1 MNDALGLSIGM
12 TNLSVM
18 RSGCAPV
25 LRRSILTL
33 FPDRPPEVGVPEQK
47 SPPGDHAMVLAGFVE
62 RVGDPIPLVAAD
74 GSTHRPGRLLAEA
87 IESLICQPVKGRP
100 PRDIAIAVPAHWD
113 SPVKASLHKDLS
125 AKQHLFPAGAP
136 ALVSDA
142 TTALAALQR
151 DRGLPSRGVVALLD
165 FGGTGT
171 SITLCDAAAGWAPIG
186 ATVRH
191 IEFGGQQIDQSILGR
206 VLSGIAEAANI
217 DPDSTGAVLS
227 LSRLRD
233 QCRAAKEM
241 LSAQTVATLTAE
253 LPGYR
258 SSVRLTRAELEELI
272 AEPLTGVIAAAEET
286 LERNRVP
293 IARIAAVATV
303 GGGANIPLI
312 TQRLSQR
319 WRIPVVTI
327 PHPELAAAS
336 GAALMAAQGP
346 AAPAT
351 TMAAAAG
358 IAAAGLPAGGSAAE
372 NPATETF
379 RALAWSEDTASPADE
394 PVAYTGGD
402 DHAPGTGGVARP
414 RLEFL
419 HDTETP
425 AEVEAL
431 AWYKRPQLL
440 FGVAAAAALLTG
452 SGLTYSLTSSNSP
465 VPAPAPIQTA
475 VPAVM
480 QPEAPPAADAPPPV
494 NVPPPVN
501 QAPAPVVVRQAPAAP
516 RIRPAAPPAPRRAA
530 PAPAAPPPA
539 APSTSATPTT
549 TTTTTT
555 TPTTTSTSATSTSPT
570 STEPTSSSQTPTTTP
585 ASAAAQVPST
595 TPAAQ
600 VPSSTAAPAATQA
613 PATTEAPVVTP
624 EITIPSFE
632 LPSPFG

>member
-12 TNLSVM
+12 TNLSVV

-25 LRRSILTL
+25 VRRSILTL
-33 FPDRPPEVGVPEQK
+33 FPDRPPEVGVPEQN
-47 SPPGDHAMVLAGFVE
+47 STPGEHAMVLSGFVE

-87 IESLICQPVKGRP
+87 IDSMICHPAKARP

-113 SPVKASLHKDLS
+113 SSVKASLSKDLS

-171 SITLCDAAAGWAPIG
+171 SITLCDAAAGWAPVG
-186 ATVRH
+186 PTVRH
-191 IEFGGQQIDQSILGR
+191 FEFGGQQIDQSILAR
-206 VLSGIAEAANI
+206 VLSGIADAANI

-233 QCRAAKEM
+233 QCRTAKEM

-272 AEPLTGVIAAAEET
+272 SEPLTGVIAAVEET
-286 LERNRVP
+286 LERNRIP

-312 TQRLSQR
+312 TQRLSQH

-327 PHPELAAAS
+327 PHPELAASS

-358 IAAAGLPAGGSAAE
+358 IAADS
-372 NPATETF
+372 PATETF

-402 DHAPGTGGVARP
+402 DYAPGTGAVARP

-419 HDTETP
+419 HDNATA

-465 VPAPAPIQTA
+465 VPAPAPIPTA

-480 QPEAPPAADAPPPV
+480 QPQAPPPADAPPPV
-494 NVPPPVN
+494 NVPLPVN

-516 RIRPAAPPAPRRAA
+516 RVRPAPPAPRKAA

-539 APSTSATPTT
+539 APSTPTT
-549 TTTTTT
+549 TTTTATT
-555 TPTTTSTSATSTSPT
+555 TTTTSTTATSTSPT
-570 STEPTSSSQTPTTTP
+570 STEPTSSSPTPTTTP

-600 VPSSTAAPAATQA
+600 VPSTTPA

-624 EITIPSFE
+624 EITFPSIE